1 MSVPKQTPNSPK
13 FTPKAPIKRNNPTPK
28 RPTKAAPRGR

>member
-1 MSVPKQTPNSPK
+1 MPTPKPNPNAPK

-28 RPTKAAPRGR
+28 KPTKAAPRGR